1 MKKVELFI
9 KERNIK
15 ISEIESKLNLPKRS
29 IQFTGKRGIPSKYIE
44 DVTNLLVSSYGY
56 IDENSEAEVD
66 IPFGNP
72 EKEIKIN
79 YRWNKNFVPKWED
92 GIVRYQDPENG
103 LWRRLLEYQGY
114 DEKDE
119 NGKKT
124 GRRKIKDAYLPD
136 TGEVL
141 VDEIGEYYLAKNG
154 IKVYSFKSK

>member
-15 ISEIESKLNLPKRS
+15 ISEIERELNLPNRS

-56 IDENSEAEVD
+56 IDENSESEVD
-66 IPFGNP
+66 IPFGKP

-79 YRWNKNFVPKWED
+79 YRWNRGFVPNYED
-92 GIVRYQDPENG
+92 GILRYQDPENG
-103 LWRRLLEYQGY
+103 LWRRLLDYQGY
-114 DEKDE
+114 EEKDA

-124 GRRKIKDAYLPD
+124 GNRNVKDAYLPK
-136 TGEVL
+136 TGEL
-141 VDEIGEYYLAKNG
+141 LLDEIGEYYLAKNG
-154 IKVYSFKSK
+154 IRVYSFKKK